1 MLGYNTESLD
11 TEPLLNT
18 TRPNVLIILMEGCG
32 GTFVNAVDPK
42 SDPRITPNLNRLAH
56 EGWCLPKPMPTPT
69 APTAARCAH

>member
-56 EGWCLPKPMPTPT
+56 EG
-69 APTAARCAH
+69 